1 MREEFGESADWVCV
15 RCEAGLSPAKTKL
28 SYRGSEFEVE
38 LMRCPVCGKVFVGE
52 SLALGKMLEVEKSL
66 EDK

>member
-1 MREEFGESADWVCV
+1 MREEYEGSAGWICV
-15 RCEAGLSPAKTKL
+15 RCDAGLSPAKIKL
-28 SYRGSEFEVE
+28 GYRGSEFEIE
-38 LMRCPVCGKVFVGE
+38 LMRCPVCHKVFIGE

>member
-1 MREEFGESADWVCV
+1 MREEYKESVDWVCV
-15 RCEAGLSPAKTKL
+15 RCDAELSLAKTKL
-28 SYRGSEFEVE
+28 VYRGSEFEVE
-38 LMRCPVCGKVFVGE
+38 LLRCPVCHKVFIGE

>member
-1 MREEFGESADWVCV
+1 MRTEFQESSDWVCV
-15 RCEAGLSPAKTKL
+15 RCDASLLPAKTKL
-28 SYRGSEFEVE
+28 GYRGSEFEIE
-38 LMRCPVCGKVFVGE
+38 LMRCPVCHKVFIDE

>member
-1 MREEFGESADWVCV
+1 MRVEFEESADWVCV
-15 RCEAGLSPAKTKL
+15 RCDAALLPAKTKL
-28 SYRGSEFEVE
+28 GYRGSEFEIE
-38 LMRCPVCGKVFVGE
+38 LMRCPGCHKVFVGE

>member
-1 MREEFGESADWVCV
+1 MREDYEGTADWVCV
-15 RCEAGLSPAKTKL
+15 RCDVSLSPAKTKL
-28 SYRGSEFEVE
+28 VYRGSEFEIE
-38 LMRCPVCGKVFVGE
+38 LMRCPVCHKVFIGE